1 MSYFSKS
8 LSLSKLKN
16 QIMDTLNLDPNKRY
30 TYADYLTWMDDV
42 RRELFDGFIKLM
54 TPAPSSRHQELSANL
69 GGICWNLLR
78 NKQCKIYHAPSDV
91 RFPKNSKSQDDKQ
104 VYTVLQP
111 DLYIVCDLSKIDARG
126 CLGAPDLIIEIISP
140 KNSKRDLKDKF
151 EIYQEHGVREYWIVS
166 PNDETVNVFFL
177 DESGKFQFVGMY
189 AEDDKI
195 PVTIFNG
202 DLKVDLTE
210 VFTS

>member
-1 MSYFSKS
+1 
-8 LSLSKLKN
+8 
-16 QIMDTLNLDPNKRY
+16 MDTLNLDLNKRY

-54 TPAPSSRHQELSANL
+54 TPAPSSKHQEISFNLS
-69 GGICWNLLR
+69 GIFRGFILQ
-78 NKQCKIYHAPSDV
+78 KKCKGFAAPSDV
-91 RFPKNSKSQDDKQ
+91 RFPKNRKSLDDKQ

-126 CLGAPDLIIEIISP
+126 CLGAPDMIIEIISP
-140 KNSKRDLKDKF
+140 KNSKRDTRDKF
-151 EIYQEHGVREYWIVS
+151 NIYQENGVREYWIVN
-166 PNDETVNVFFL
+166 PNDENVTVFVL
-177 DESGKFQFVGMY
+177 DDKNKFQFVGMY

-195 PVTIFNG
+195 AVNIFNG

-210 VFTS
+210 VFT